1 MLKMIR
7 QASTTLDVCGK
18 FMELSEQKETTDK
31 KQNKLMVAELVL
43 VDDSHHSFRVSIWG
57 DAYNLLKDVVSRG
70 EGISLVGLS
79 AMKDSRDDGFKVNAW
94 HSSLHVILGGD
105 RADSL
110 TQMPASSTNEF
121 VPATSTFTPQIE
133 LVEVQGEALHSCAAA
148 LAEVPNDMP
157 FLNDKRFQ
165 LNRCLIEAPISRG
178 AITTEKGDLYIRA
191 TLHDWSGSV
200 EVEVVEDACVQLF
213 GCKTKSQVLAACDD
227 GTLST
232 QLKRVNVRGVLRQDT
247 KGKVRKFVAQIKVS
261 PESYTISARAMRSSL
276 GLAQPVTG
284 VVLAAPITRVA
295 QNPMHGLTVRVDT
308 RGSAET
314 QLLGAHRVLL
324 LVQGT
329 TKSSVERV
337 NEKDDPDAFCVTSS
351 NVKCLLDEGLGQ
363 EVHLELRGYCD
374 MDTMLDFR
382 LDMETAIVMVS
393 SLESEGGRCAAAVEW
408 VRKIEPHNLGQT
420 RALLDIEWKT
430 ALTDLGAD
438 VLDSHMSP
446 ARPEYWESDGQ
457 PPARKIRRVDSD
469 PQSPAR

>member
-1 MLKMIR
+1 MR
-7 QASTTLDVCGK
+7 RASAQVKLAAVVQVMNVGACEVIPGDNIENFDMEEAMRLSMHDDITAIDVEARTVSVTMEATTVSAANPKL
-18 FMELSEQKETTDK
+18 DK
-31 KQNKLMVAELVL
+31 K
-43 VDDSHHSFRVSIWG
+43 
-57 DAYNLLKDVVSRG
+57 
-70 EGISLVGLS
+70 SLRS
-79 AMKDSRDDGFKVNAW
+79 
-94 HSSLHVILGGD
+94 
-105 RADSL
+105 
-110 TQMPASSTNEF
+110 
-121 VPATSTFTPQIE
+121 
-133 LVEVQGEALHSCAAA
+133 
-148 LAEVPNDMP
+148 
-157 FLNDKRFQ
+157 
-165 LNRCLIEAPISRG
+165 
-178 AITTEKGDLYIRA
+178 
-191 TLHDWSGSV
+191 
-200 EVEVVEDACVQLF
+200 
-213 GCKTKSQVLAACDD
+213 
-227 GTLST
+227 
-232 QLKRVNVRGVLRQDT
+232 
-247 KGKVRKFVAQIKVS
+247 
-261 PESYTISARAMRSSL
+261 MRSSL
-276 GLAQPVTG
+276 GLAQPVAG
-284 VVLAAPITRVA
+284 VVLEAPITRVA

-408 VRKIEPHNLGQT
+408 VRKIEPHNLGQM

-469 PQSPAR
+469 PQSPTR